1 MPKVFS
7 RDSRD
12 NKWLISRLDH
22 IWSHYFADVDQVN
35 PILIKFGRYSKY
47 RLGSIKLSRR
57 TNKSLITITGM
68 FKDEKIPSEV
78 VEHTLAHELVHYAHG
93 FSSKRTRLHKY
104 PHAGGIVQRE
114 MNERGMGYLNKAY
127 RVWVKDYKK
136 KLLADAR

>member
-1 MPKVFS
+1 MPKVLP
-7 RDSRD
+7 RD
-12 NKWLISRLDH
+12 NSWLVSRLDH
-22 IWSHYFADVDQVN
+22 IWSNYFANVDQAN

-78 VEHTLAHELVHYAHG
+78 VDHTLAHELVHYAHG

-127 RVWVKDYKK
+127 RLWVKEYKK